1 MDNVKLEGRSTIRI
15 LDPTRVSQASHPVTL
30 RKQSEM
36 YKNMTMA
43 ELNKEV
49 AHMSK
54 DRKARVSFYIAK
66 AIHAFV
72 QGGKKTIKIPYYFK

>member
-15 LDPTRVSQASHPVTL
+15 LDPTRVSQASHTATL
-30 RKQSEM
+30 RKQSKM

-49 AHMSK
+49 ARMSK
-54 DRKARVSFYIAK
+54 DAKARVSFYIAK